1 MQFHLDHLIVPAHDK
16 DKSSRFLTELFG
28 LDEPVPAGP
37 FLAVKCDNGV
47 TLDYAELGVN
57 FPGQHYAFL
66 VSEKHFDEIYGRI
79 REWNLTYWAD
89 PQHRRVNEINT
100 NDGGRGLY
108 FDDPSGHQLEILTR
122 PYGGGP
128 GLED

>member
-1 MQFHLDHLIVPAHDK
+1 MHFELNHLIVAAHDK
-16 DKSSRFLTELFG
+16 YESARFLTELFG
-28 LDEPVPAGP
+28 LDEPVVWGP
-37 FLAVKCDNGV
+37 FVAVQCGNGV
-47 TLDYAELGVN
+47 TLDYAEPGGD

-66 VSEKHFDEIYGRI
+66 VSEKHFDEIFGRI
-79 REWNLTYWAD
+79 RERGLTYWAD
-89 PQHRRVNEINT
+89 PHQQRVNEYNT

-108 FDDPSGHQLEILTR
+108 FDDPSGHHLEILTR